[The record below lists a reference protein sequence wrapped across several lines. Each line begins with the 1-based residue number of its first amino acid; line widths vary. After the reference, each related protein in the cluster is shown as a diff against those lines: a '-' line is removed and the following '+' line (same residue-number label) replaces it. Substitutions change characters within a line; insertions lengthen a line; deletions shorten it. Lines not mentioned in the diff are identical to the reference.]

1 MARTIAGKVVRR
13 GAPTFLREPQAS
25 ISWVL
30 AVLLVFALVQ
40 GCDQAIKGRAD
51 LSETAK
57 KYMDLRQRGQW
68 EMVWDEY
75 VDPALRNQ
83 EKRKVYMAKR
93 RSVFDIE
100 AFEVVSVAE
109 KGTKGEV
116 VVEIDAIVP
125 VLKPGGGLLRLP
137 RELRDTQQWVRK
149 EGSWYIQLQ
158 G

>member
-1 MARTIAGKVVRR
+1 M
-13 GAPTFLREPQAS
+13 
-25 ISWVL
+25 
-30 AVLLVFALVQ
+30 ALVQ
-40 GCDQAIKGRAD
+40 GCDPAIKARAD

-57 KYMDLRQRGQW
+57 SYMDLRQRGQW
-68 EMVWDEY
+68 ERVWDEY
-75 VDPALRNQ
+75 VDPALRNK

-125 VLKPGGGLLRLP
+125 VLKPGGGILRLP
-137 RELRDTQQWVRK
+137 REPLRRLLR
-149 EGSWYIQLQ
+149 GPLRRPLPRPLRRPLRCLQ
-158 G
+158 P